1 MAILLSTEK
10 KNLVNQIDYMELA
23 IKEAVKAKEK
33 REIPVGAI
41 IVHKNGDVLAKAHN
55 LVETR
60 NDPTCHAEKLVIEK
74 ALKITGNRY
83 LNNYDIWVTLEPC
96 IMCVSLIKLTRIRR
110 LYYGAEDKKDGA
122 IDNGARLFSN
132 WKSKTKLEVY
142 SGFSA
147 KKSEQ
152 LLKEFFKEIR

>member
-1 MAILLSTEK
+1 M
-10 KNLVNQIDYMELA
+10 VNQIDYMELA
-23 IKEAVKAKEK
+23 IKEAFKAKEK

-60 NDPTCHAEKLVIEK
+60 NDPTSHAEKLVIEK

-96 IMCVSLIKLTRIRR
+96 IMCASLIKQTRIRR
-110 LYYGAEDKKDGA
+110 LYYGAEDRKGGA
-122 IDNGARLFSN
+122 IDNGVRIFSN
-132 WKSKTKLEVY
+132 SRCKGKLEVY

-147 KKSEQ
+147 NKSEQ

>member
-1 MAILLSTEK
+1 M
-10 KNLVNQIDYMELA
+10 VNQIDYMELA

-33 REIPVGAI
+33 KEIPIGAI

-60 NDPTCHAEKLVIEK
+60 NDPTSHAEKLVIEK

-96 IMCVSLIKLTRIRR
+96 IMCASIIKQTRIRR
-110 LYYGAEDKKDGA
+110 LYYGSEDKKGGA
-122 IDNGARLFSN
+122 IDNGVRLFSDAKC
-132 WKSKTKLEVY
+132 KSKLEIY
-142 SGFSA
+142 SGFYAS
-147 KKSEQ
+147 KSQ
-152 LLKEFFKEIR
+152 KLLKEFFRDIR